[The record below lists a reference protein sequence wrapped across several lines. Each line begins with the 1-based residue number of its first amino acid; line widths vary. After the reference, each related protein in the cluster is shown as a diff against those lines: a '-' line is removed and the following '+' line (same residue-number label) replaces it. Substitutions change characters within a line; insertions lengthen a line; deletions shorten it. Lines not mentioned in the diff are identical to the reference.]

1 MITRIPAESIF
12 IDNGGW
18 YEGRFHFSYGD
29 YHDPE
34 NIQFGVLKAF
44 NDFELKPNS
53 GFDTH
58 PHDEM
63 EIISY
68 CVAGE
73 LSHTDNMGNKSTIKR
88 GDVQYL
94 CAGSGITHTEMNER
108 PDSFLRF
115 IQVFFTPNGR
125 ALTPKYHAK
134 DFSKVAQV
142 NELNHVVSGE
152 AKDGV
157 IQISQDANIFIAELE
172 KQNQLAFINQDNRQC
187 YLVCLEGNLD
197 ANRIELGQR
206 DALKVREENLL
217 TLTALEDSHL
227 MVIDIAADNK
237 VNG

>member
-1 MITRIPAESIF
+1 MITRIPSESIY

-29 YHDPE
+29 YHDPD

-68 CVAGE
+68 CVEGE
-73 LSHTDNMGNKSTIKR
+73 LTHTDNMGNKTTIKR

-108 PDSFLRF
+108 SDSFLRF
-115 IQVFFTPNGR
+115 IQIFFIPNTR
-125 ALTPKYHAK
+125 ELAPKYHSK
-134 DFSKVAQV
+134 NFSHVSRV
-142 NELNHVVSGE
+142 NQLNHVVSGE
-152 AKDGV
+152 AQNGV
-157 IQISQDANIFIAELE
+157 IRISQDANIYVAELE
-172 KQNQLAFINQDNRQC
+172 KHKKLDFANHDHRQC
-187 YLVCLEGNLD
+187 YLVCLEGIID
-197 ANRIELGQR
+197 ANKIEMRQM
-206 DALKVREENLL
+206 DALKVWGENLL
-217 TLTALEDSHL
+217 SLTALEDSHL
-227 MVIDIAADNK
+227 MVIDIAAGNK
-237 VNG
+237 MNA